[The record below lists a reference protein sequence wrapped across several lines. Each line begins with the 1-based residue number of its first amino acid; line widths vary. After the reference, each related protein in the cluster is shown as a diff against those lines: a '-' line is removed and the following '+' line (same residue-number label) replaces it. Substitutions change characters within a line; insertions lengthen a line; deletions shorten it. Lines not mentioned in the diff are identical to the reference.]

1 MFLGG
6 LWHGAAWS
14 YAIWGTAHGVL
25 LAFERLIGVKVSDPE
40 KPPRWTLSGI
50 LRAFITFNL
59 VSALWLLFKL
69 PDFSHV
75 LAFARWFVASSWR
88 FESQKCFI
96 VLLFSTPVVLLHFR
110 TALQMQ
116 YERLSETGKTA
127 WEAWGETGAYACMA
141 FLIVVNS
148 GTPGEFIYFQF

>member
-40 KPPRWTLSGI
+40 KPPRWTLSGT
-50 LRAFITFNL
+50 LSAFITFNL

-75 LAFARWFVASSWR
+75 LAFARWLVKSPVG
-88 FESQKCFI
+88 FESQRCFV

-110 TALQMQ
+110 KAFQ
-116 YERLSETGKTA
+116 YKLASGIAKPGL
-127 WEAWGETGAYACMA
+127 EAWGETAAYACMA